1 MNIIVVHSLMIE
13 SNSLASGP
21 PALELPGLFLLGTW
35 GLCGI
40 VTILLLLLLLED
52 TSGQHDLIHVN
63 TRDSHWHTCTVLC
76 H

>member
-1 MNIIVVHSLMIE
+1 MDVIVVHSLMIE
-13 SNSLASGP
+13 GNGLASGP
-21 PALELPGLFLLGTW
+21 PALDLPGLVLLGTW

-40 VTILLLLLLLED
+40 VTILLLLLLKD

-63 TRDSHWHTCTVLC
+63 TRDSHWHTCTVLY